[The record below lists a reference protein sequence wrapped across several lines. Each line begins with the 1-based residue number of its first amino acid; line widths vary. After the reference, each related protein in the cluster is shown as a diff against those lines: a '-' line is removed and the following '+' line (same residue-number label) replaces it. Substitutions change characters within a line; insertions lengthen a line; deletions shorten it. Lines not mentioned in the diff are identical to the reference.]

1 MDDELYN
8 SNGYDDGNLGDQIL
22 ELCKLAQGN
31 LTTIFWCKQQ
41 IRERLKKLDRLVGR
55 LEKVA
60 DENTKD
66 KKRLKEI
73 IKNQTDSCKE
83 LGDKIQVEI
92 ESLDAIRLAARS
104 YGIDIKQRLLE
115 MDRTLE
121 DKEGF
126 DDMFEVS
133 PRVVIYLQLHK
144 KIKGGPSCE

>member
-1 MDDELYN
+1 MDDELN
-8 SNGYDDGNLGDQIL
+8 NNNGYGDGNLGDQIL

-60 DENTKD
+60 DENTDEKT
-66 KKRLKEI
+66 RLKGV
-73 IKNQTDSCKE
+73 IKKQTDSCKE
-83 LGDKIQVEI
+83 LGDKIQSEI
-92 ESLDAIRLAARS
+92 ESLDAIRVAARA

-121 DKEGF
+121 DKDGF
-126 DDMFEVS
+126 DDMFSDSDEVDES
-133 PRVVIYLQLHK
+133 DDGLPPIA
-144 KIKGGPSCE
+144 

>member
-126 DDMFEVS
+126 DDMFDDES
-133 PRVVIYLQLHK
+133 DTGES
-144 KIKGGPSCE
+144 KGGDLPPIA